1 MQTFNI
7 VLVAEYPEFFS
18 ALADS
23 LRAEQH
29 QVQVVQDVFSIMRI
43 VESMRPDLVLIAAE
57 SPSRDVLEQMSVM
70 LEYAPRPVVMVG
82 QNNEDSFV
90 LQQAFRAGLSAY
102 VVESLAPTQWS
113 PFLQIACA
121 RFEADQELRLA
132 LRESQQKLSDRKI
145 IERAKGL
152 MMQHQNMTEDE
163 AYRNMRSLA
172 MQYNRKLVDVAS
184 QVLDIVNS

>member
-18 ALADS
+18 ALAES

-29 QVQVVQDVFSIMRI
+29 QVQVVQDVFTIMHTI
-43 VESMRPDLVLIAAE
+43 ESTRPDVVLIAAE

-70 LEYAPRPVVMVG
+70 LEHAPRPVVMVG
-82 QNNEDSFV
+82 QNENSAV

-132 LRESQQKLSDRKI
+132 LRESKQKLSDRKI

-184 QVLDIVNS
+184 QVLEIVNS